1 METPSAQ
8 LAPVERPAECWFSPS
23 SAVLQLPDVVCR
35 AQALLSFQQPAA
47 AHMTPRSLL
56 VRAFVAALVLAGPG
70 PLLAQAEHAGH
81 AAMTASG
88 GSPAQQVAAAIT
100 ALFAAA
106 ERNDMTALDSLYA
119 GESLTIIEGA
129 GINRG
134 WTDYRDHHL
143 APEMKEMKNFQYRPT
158 DIEAHVDG
166 KTAWAIFRY
175 TLKADVNG
183 KPADI
188 VGRGTAVLEL
198 RGSRWVVRHTQT
210 SGRAR
215 RASDPA

>member
-1 METPSAQ
+1 MLIRALPALVVAPMIALTAPRQ
-8 LAPVERPAECWFSPS
+8 L
-23 SAVLQLPDVVCR
+23 D
-35 AQALLSFQQPAA
+35 AQA
-47 AHMTPRSLL
+47 
-56 VRAFVAALVLAGPG
+56 G
-70 PLLAQAEHAGH
+70 HAGH
-81 AAMTASG
+81 AAMAA
-88 GSPAQQVAAAIT
+88 PVPQAQQVVAAIT

-106 ERNDMTALDSLYA
+106 ERNDMVALDSLYA
-119 GESLTIIEGA
+119 GDSLTIIEGA

-158 DIEAHVDG
+158 DIEARVDG

-183 KPADI
+183 KPVDI
-188 VGRGTAVLEL
+188 VGRGTAILEL

-215 RASDPA
+215 RAADPA